1 MAEDT
6 ASSIDKKEPKFN
18 SKHSS
23 NNLIKRFIKE
33 DTGTFYALYILDRH
47 YEIDSEEV
55 AEAYLITLLSV
66 ERFTETRELEKL
78 YEALGMVN
86 SNSIPYIENIER
98 TRKRI
103 KEAIKLAGYVNVT
116 FD

>member
-1 MAEDT
+1 MTEDT
-6 ASSIDKKEPKFN
+6 ASSIDKKGPLFT
-18 SKHSS
+18 SKDSD

-33 DTGTFYALYILDRH
+33 DTGTYYALYILDNE

-66 ERFTETRELEKL
+66 ERLTETRKLEKL
-78 YEALGMVN
+78 FDAMGTIN
-86 SNSIPYIENIER
+86 SNSTPYIENIER

-103 KEAIKLAGYVNVT
+103 KEAIKLVGYVNVT